1 LSAFT
6 EGEIAYLQQQ
16 RLGRLATVGSDGM
29 PHVVPI
35 GFHLDLDSDTIQ
47 IGGLEDTSA
56 TKKWHDLSVNPQVA
70 FVVDDIVALDPP
82 TPRGIEIRGH
92 AEILTEG
99 GEGLGEKIW
108 GFRFAP
114 AWIRIEPERIVSW
127 GIDTSGFERSS
138 RSVT

>member
-1 LSAFT
+1 MSAFT
-6 EGEIAYLQQQ
+6 EGEIAYLEQQ
-16 RLGRLATVGSDGM
+16 RLGRLATVGPDGM

-35 GFHLDLDSDTIQ
+35 GFHFDPDSDAIQ
-47 IGGLEDTSA
+47 IGGMEDTSA
-56 TKKWHDLSVNPQVA
+56 TKKWRDLHVNPQA
-70 FVVDDIVALDPP
+70 ALVVDDIVALNPP

-114 AWIRIEPERIVSW
+114 AWIRITPERIVSW
-127 GIDTSGFERSS
+127 GIDTTGFERSS
-138 RSVT
+138 RSVK